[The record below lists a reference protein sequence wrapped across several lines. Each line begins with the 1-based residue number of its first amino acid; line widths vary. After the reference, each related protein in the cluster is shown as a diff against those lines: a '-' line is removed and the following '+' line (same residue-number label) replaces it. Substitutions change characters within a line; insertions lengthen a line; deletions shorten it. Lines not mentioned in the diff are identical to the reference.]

1 VLLAIVAQPAL
12 GIGRLRT
19 RRVTADVTVSA
30 SSPAPAPVAKDTEED
45 GLTVTDSEESDKMVM
60 AEMKSEAD
68 EITED
73 GSNDDS
79 AELDADDGRAPDTP
93 IHEHFRQFTA
103 PMPLLPTEQ
112 SALLESESESESESG
127 HLAQGEA
134 QAKSGLESESESE
147 SESETETESA
157 SESVSSSSST
167 SKTGEDEGK
176 GSNPTYILPVD
187 PFNYFPFFNGFSN
200 VNPFSQF
207 YPPPPYLYPQYTNYM
222 HRYASHGIGHATSYP
237 YPGAAG
243 GAMGHHGFGRGGF
256 PYNYPHPNPH
266 MHYPFGAYKLDVSG
280 PDVRTGEN
288 NPPPFPQFAEVSSK
302 LITPEIIP
310 KANADEDTSPTVIA
324 EIEMGDEAE
333 DEADIDIEHVDED
346 EGEAE
351 GEAQTE
357 TEIEDEVMGEDHDST
372 DAEIVDEAAD
382 EGEVQ
387 MVDADMDE
395 GEDEAE
401 DSEELEDVLEF
412 EDGNGEE
419 EEQEMTNDVEYA

>member
-1 VLLAIVAQPAL
+1 V
-12 GIGRLRT
+12 GG
-19 RRVTADVTVSA
+19 
-30 SSPAPAPVAKDTEED
+30 
-45 GLTVTDSEESDKMVM
+45 
-60 AEMKSEAD
+60 
-68 EITED
+68 
-73 GSNDDS
+73 
-79 AELDADDGRAPDTP
+79 
-93 IHEHFRQFTA
+93 
-103 PMPLLPTEQ
+103 
-112 SALLESESESESESG
+112 
-127 HLAQGEA
+127 
-134 QAKSGLESESESE
+134 
-147 SESETETESA
+147 
-157 SESVSSSSST
+157 
-167 SKTGEDEGK
+167 DEGK

-222 HRYASHGIGHATSYP
+222 HRYASHGIGHAPSYP

-243 GAMGHHGFGRGGF
+243 GAMGHQGFGHGGF
-256 PYNYPHPNPH
+256 PNNYPHPNPH

-310 KANADEDTSPTVIA
+310 RENADEDTSPTVIA

-351 GEAQTE
+351 AEAQTE
-357 TEIEDEVMGEDHDST
+357 TEIEDEVMAEDHDST

-387 MVDADMDE
+387 MVDADMGEAE

-401 DSEELEDVLEF
+401 DSEDTEDVLEF